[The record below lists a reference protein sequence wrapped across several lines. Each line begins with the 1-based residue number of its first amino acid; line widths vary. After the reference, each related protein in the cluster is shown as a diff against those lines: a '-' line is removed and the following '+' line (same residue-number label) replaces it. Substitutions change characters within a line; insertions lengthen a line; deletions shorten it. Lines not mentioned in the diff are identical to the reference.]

1 MCLWQ
6 RAMSSMWNFRTR
18 ILPTLVAGILIWVF
32 FLYSHNLVTRLEET
46 RSSANETIAWFWA
59 GTQVP
64 MSRLSDIGSMIVCS
78 ECGAFQSLDTVLSDT
93 TISRFCRKCGIET
106 EWYVASIIDIE
117 ERKQI
122 FRRTSALFQEL
133 VNRLEYYTILSDQF
147 MIPQVVNGIAI
158 PDSIT
163 AGEMKSYQEM
173 IIALDALNSPVPI
186 EGVSGEIIGY
196 LHYGSDDL
204 SRELTLVPYI
214 ELGLLLLLALIFMY
228 VIRIEMKREK
238 ELSWVGFA
246 KETAHQIS
254 TPLTSLMGWL
264 ELLRERPEA
273 QTDSEFSEALEY
285 IGNDVERLKQIASR
299 YGQMGIKPKLENYIV
314 NPIILDIVHY
324 FYGRSGLIGTGVRLE
339 TDLRSELTVSLNRV
353 LFGWVIEN
361 LLKNSLSSLGA
372 ERSGVIMITSRDIE
386 EGSGLVEIEIA
397 DNGKGIPF
405 RDQKKIFNAGFS
417 TRRGGWGLGLTLSK
431 RIIDEYHFGSIRLSA
446 SSPGKGTTFIILLPA
461 AKKIGEE

>member
-1 MCLWQ
+1 
-6 RAMSSMWNFRTR
+6 MWNFRTR
-18 ILPTLVAGILIWVF
+18 LLPMLVTGIVSWVF
-32 FLYSHNLVTRLEET
+32 FLYSHSLVSRLEET
-46 RSSANETIAWFWA
+46 RASANETIARFWA

-64 MSRLSDIGSMIVCS
+64 MSRLSELGSMIVCS

-93 TISRFCRKCGIET
+93 TVSSFCRNCGGET
-106 EWYVASIIDIE
+106 EWYVISIFDIE

-133 VNRLEYYTILSDQF
+133 VNRLDYYTILSDQF
-147 MIPQVVNGIAI
+147 MRPQVVNGIAV
-158 PDSIT
+158 PDTIS
-163 AGEMKSYQEM
+163 ANDMRSYQEM
-173 IIALDALNSPVPI
+173 IIVLDELNPPVPI
-186 EGVSGEIIGY
+186 EGASGEIIGY

-204 SRELTLVPYI
+204 SKELTLVPYI
-214 ELGLLLLLALIFMY
+214 ELGLLLILALLFMY

-273 QTDSEFSEALEY
+273 QTDTEFSEALEY
-285 IGNDVERLKQIASR
+285 IGNDVDRLKQIASR
-299 YGQMGIKPKLENYIV
+299 YGQMGIKPKLVNSIV
-314 NPIILDIVHY
+314 NPIILDTVHY
-324 FYGRSGLIGTGVRLE
+324 FYGNPGLISKGIRLE
-339 TDLRSELTVSLNRV
+339 TDLCSEKTVYLNRV
-353 LFGWVIEN
+353 LFSWVIEN

-372 ERSGVIMITSRDIE
+372 EKSGVIMITSRDIE

-431 RIIDEYHFGSIRLSA
+431 RIIDEYHYGSIRLRA
-446 SSPGKGTTFIILLPA
+446 SSPGKGTTFIIELPA
-461 AKKIGEE
+461 VQKGEE

>member
-1 MCLWQ
+1 
-6 RAMSSMWNFRTR
+6 MWNFRTR

-32 FLYSHNLVTRLEET
+32 FLYSHNLVSRLEET

-78 ECGAFQSLDTVLSDT
+78 ECGSFQALDTILSDS
-93 TISRFCRKCGIET
+93 TISRFCGNCGVKT
-106 EWYVASIIDIE
+106 EWYVASIIDQD
-117 ERKQI
+117 ERKHI
-122 FRRTSALFQEL
+122 FRRTSLLFQDL
-133 VNRLEYYTILSDQF
+133 VSRLEYYTILSDQY
-147 MIPQVVNGIAI
+147 MIPQVVNGIAV
-158 PDSIT
+158 PDSISSSD
-163 AGEMKSYQEM
+163 MKSYQEM

-186 EGVSGEIIGY
+186 EGASGEIIGY

-204 SRELTLVPYI
+204 SKELTLVPYI
-214 ELGLLLLLALIFMY
+214 ELGLLLLMALIFMY

-285 IGNDVERLKQIASR
+285 IGNDVDRLTQIASR
-299 YGQMGIKPKLENYIV
+299 YGQMGIKPKLEKALV
-314 NPIILDIVHY
+314 NPIVLDIVHY
-324 FYGRSGLIGTGVRLE
+324 FDGRPGLIGKEVRLE
-339 TDLRSELTVSLNRV
+339 TDLRSEQTVNLNRV

-372 ERSGVIMITSRDIE
+372 EKAGVIMITSRDIE
-386 EGSGLVEIEIA
+386 EGSGIVEIEIA

-405 RDQKKIFNAGFS
+405 RDQKKIFSAGFS
-417 TRRGGWGLGLTLSK
+417 TRRGGWGLGLTLSR
-431 RIIDEYHFGSIRLSA
+431 RIIDEYHYGRIRLSA
-446 SSPGKGTTFIILLPA
+446 SSPNKGTTFVIVLPA
-461 AKKIGEE
+461 AIKGEE